1 MITIRHDYADKQWL
15 TRCPDEA
22 AEPFA
27 LLAVFYGVLCAA
39 LWCSDI
45 SMWIGS

>member
-1 MITIRHDYADKQWL
+1 MITIRQDYADKQWL

-27 LLAVFYGVLCAA
+27 LTMVCAVVCGF
-39 LWCSDI
+39 LWLYDI
-45 SMWIGS
+45 SMGIVP

>member
-1 MITIRHDYADKQWL
+1 MTTIRKDYADKRWL

-27 LLAVFYGVLCAA
+27 LAALCVVVCGVLWLC
-39 LWCSDI
+39 DI
-45 SMWIGS
+45 SMWIAP

>member
-1 MITIRHDYADKQWL
+1 MTAIRHDYANKQWL

-27 LLAVFYGVLCAA
+27 LTMVCAVVCGVLW
-39 LWCSDI
+39 LYDI
-45 SMWIGS
+45 SSGITP